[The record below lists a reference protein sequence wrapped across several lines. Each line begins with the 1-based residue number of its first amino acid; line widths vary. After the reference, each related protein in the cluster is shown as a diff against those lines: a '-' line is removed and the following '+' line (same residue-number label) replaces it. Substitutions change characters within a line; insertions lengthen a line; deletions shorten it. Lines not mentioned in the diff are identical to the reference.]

1 MRSTTPTASSNS
13 GRRTAGTSSP
23 SPTATTTVRLSRAL
37 KALEDS
43 DPGDRRPVV
52 LIGKTTKGYWPA
64 AVDGTIPEHGKQV
77 VGYPSHPYAM
87 KMNSEYFVALART
100 FETALRRH
108 VPGHRRRSAI
118 KDNRD
123 RLIQYKTNIDIV
135 MSVLEKNGL
144 GDWLADHL
152 VEIGDSLR
160 DDLPLRISAT
170 TDPFLDD
177 RLRVKN
183 LPVEPQKV
191 TVSNAVSGATKDVE
205 YHAIP
210 QGR

>member
-1 MRSTTPTASSNS
+1 RQVFPGSEAP
-13 GRRTAGTSSP
+13 R
-23 SPTATTTVRLSRAL
+23 
-37 KALEDS
+37 DS
-43 DPGDRRPVV
+43 DPTDRRPLA

-64 AVDGTIPEHGKQV
+64 AVGGTIPEHGKQV

-100 FETALRRH
+100 FEKRYGVTFQGIADGP
-108 VPGHRRRSAI
+108 V

-123 RLIQYKTNIDIV
+123 RLIQYKTNIDVV

-160 DDLPLRISAT
+160 DDAQLRISASS
-170 TDPFLDD
+170 DPFLDD

-183 LPVEPQKV
+183 LPVDPQKV
-191 TVSNAVSGATKDVE
+191 TVTNAVSGATKDV
-205 YHAIP
+205 
-210 QGR
+210 G